1 MTAREQVRWVRDSA
15 LNTIVARGT
24 IEAVSQVRAIAAA
37 HPELEWMPRVVAEA
51 ETNLRRVAWQ
61 PTTTIQLR
69 RLRDDVGSALIR
81 HEDDLGALTLR
92 TLADIAAR
100 LLDPPSEAQLLWDSH
115 SMRPKNEEEISD
127 YISNR
132 LRDRLTERH
141 VVVNREVEV
150 RRSQPTGFG
159 ERTDVQVQAVSLD
172 GNERITLPIEVKGA
186 WNKDLLTAMDTQR
199 VKR

>member
-1 MTAREQVRWVRDSA
+1 
-15 LNTIVARGT
+15 
-24 IEAVSQVRAIAAA
+24 
-37 HPELEWMPRVVAEA
+37 
-51 ETNLRRVAWQ
+51 
-61 PTTTIQLR
+61 
-69 RLRDDVGSALIR
+69 
-81 HEDDLGALTLR
+81 
-92 TLADIAAR
+92 
-100 LLDPPSEAQLLWDSH
+100 
-115 SMRPKNEEEISD
+115 MRPKNEEEISD

-172 GNERITLPIEVKGA
+172 GNERITLPIEVEGA
-186 WNKDLLTAMDTQR
+186 WNKDLLTAMDTKL